1 MRSHK
6 YVVSTLTLTMLT
18 LGPIIAVLS
27 VPRDAASQPK
37 AEWKAPKAKKAK
49 APAKAAPKAAAPKV
63 EATQTVVPQAEAP
76 PADVDTVTP
85 PPTAAPPAETPP
97 STPPTSPDQSQEVLD
112 MDLAMAANVKAEGPK
127 IGYASTLSEVGV
139 LYDANGASPSGAAA
153 AESRFATFPADVTF
167 ERLPERALAAG
178 GSGSSWGSYTIKR
191 GDQILSA
198 GRYISVWRRETSGW
212 KMISELAAGKTTTP
226 PPPSGVGGTLP
237 KRPAQLGRATPA
249 PVGVP
254 LTVPTPPAATT
265 ETPSTTTQPPN

>member
-6 YVVSTLTLTMLT
+6 HVVSTLTLAMLT
-18 LGPIIAVLS
+18 LGPVIAVATM
-27 VPRDAASQPK
+27 PRDAASQPK

-49 APAKAAPKAAAPKV
+49 TPAKETPKV
-63 EATQTVVPQAEAP
+63 TALKTEAPQAEAP
-76 PADVDTVTP
+76 QANIDTTTTP
-85 PPTAAPPAETPP
+85 PPVALPTEASAPPAL
-97 STPPTSPDQSQEVLD
+97 SVPDQSQEVLD
-112 MDLAMAANVKAEGPK
+112 MDLAMAANVKTLGPK
-127 IGYASTLSEVGV
+127 VGYASNLSEVGV
-139 LYDANGASPSGAAA
+139 LYDANGASPTGTAA
-153 AESRFATFPADVTF
+153 AESRFANFPADVTF

-178 GSGSSWGSYTIKR
+178 GSGSSWGSYIIKR
-191 GDQILSA
+191 GEQILSA

-254 LTVPTPPAATT
+254 LTVPTTPTAAT
-265 ETPSTTTQPPN
+265 ETPSTPTQPPN